1 MEYTGYK
8 SKSSPHDSHPP
19 KRGDVQK
26 KVLGKLL
33 KSAITVVSMASRRS
47 GGVRRGS
54 GRSLS
59 STSSDGTLSGYVS
72 DDHPHASSSQ
82 HFVK

>member
-1 MEYTGYK
+1 MEYTAYK
-8 SKSSPHDSHPP
+8 SKSSPHHSLPP

-26 KVLGKLL
+26 KVLSKIF

-59 STSSDGTLSGYVS
+59 STSSDGTLSGFVS
-72 DDHPHASSSQ
+72 DDHPDA
-82 HFVK
+82 